1 MQAPSGAIPVIF
13 SFHYLNGKVESFNVP
28 LETVSTTNDLQQM
41 VRRILEHP
49 WWTLHTET
57 ETIFVNLT
65 TVTKI
70 EVHPTMAELQGE
82 AIFGGV
88 QRVKPI
94 G

>member
-13 SFHYLNGKVESFNVP
+13 SFHYLNGTVESFNVP

-57 ETIFVNLT
+57 ETIFCQSG
-65 TVTKI
+65 
-70 EVHPTMAELQGE
+70 HGD
-82 AIFGGV
+82 
-88 QRVKPI
+88 
-94 G
+94 